1 MEIKMIYI
9 FFLQIM
15 SSIIKNLI
23 QNIYKRKVVSFNE
36 IAW

>member
-23 QNIYKRKVVSFNE
+23 QNIHKRKVVSFNE